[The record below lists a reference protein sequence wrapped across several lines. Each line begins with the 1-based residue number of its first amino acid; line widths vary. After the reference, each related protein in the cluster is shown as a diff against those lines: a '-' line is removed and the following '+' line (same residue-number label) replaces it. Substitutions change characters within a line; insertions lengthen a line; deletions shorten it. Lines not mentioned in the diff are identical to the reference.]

1 MDDTF
6 TFRADR
12 MPRRTID
19 PLALK
24 AAVAAGLIVFVTGW
38 FAKIAIDS
46 EQRSLTNAA
55 PATDA
60 SVGTIAGADAPPVP
74 QLGATDPVV
83 RIALDDPAR
92 VAADGALAAAR
103 HAFVRDSSFVA
114 AGPADLSRMGLGL
127 TFVDGPST
135 APQIVS
141 LAMTDRAWAEAVVSE
156 TGTCLY
162 VKVTAHDTVT
172 YGTGATCTGQAAMA
186 AAAPSWDEI

>member
-24 AAVAAGLIVFVTGW
+24 AAVVAGLIVFVTGW
-38 FAKIAIDS
+38 FAKIVIDS
-46 EQRSLTNAA
+46 EQRSLAHAA
-55 PATDA
+55 PATEA
-60 SVGTIAGADAPPVP
+60 RVGTISGVDAPEVP
-74 QLGATDPVV
+74 RLGESDVAAAIAVDDQA
-83 RIALDDPAR
+83 RIAADD
-92 VAADGALAAAR
+92 ALAAAR
-103 HAFVRDSSFVA
+103 HVFDRDGSFVA
-114 AGPADLSRMGLGL
+114 AGPADLADLDLGL

-141 LAMTDRAWAEAVVSE
+141 LVAAPGVWSAAVRSE

-162 VKVTAHDTVT
+162 VRVTAQGLVT
-172 YGTGATCTGQAAMA
+172 YGTGPVCTGDAAMVA
-186 AAAPSWDEI
+186 SAPSWDEI